1 MKKQLLFYAMLMIIG
16 YGQAQTDGITYQ
28 AVIIDLNSQQLPG
41 VDIPSN
47 NLPDTPLQVRF
58 TILGA
63 LGELDYEEIHNTV
76 TDPYGMINL
85 TIGQGSP
92 TSANSF
98 TDIYWAD
105 EKILEVD
112 IDLNDGSGFV
122 DFSAQS
128 LTYIPYVKHREIIA
142 SSTLD
147 VDGETNL
154 NSELTVNNQAT
165 TLLTGD
171 LFVEGSAYFQ
181 DGNFVNLFVTEN
193 TEMNVVDISGP
204 TTIEGNTTINNT
216 LQVINENST
225 NLTGTLDVGGTLEV
239 TGMTTLNNG
248 LTVANQSTSLLTGDL
263 IVEGSSFF
271 QDGSFV
277 NLNVTENTALNV
289 VDISGPT
296 NIDGI
301 TTIDNNLQVING
313 NPTHLTGS
321 LEVNGITNLTNNLEV
336 LNNSDTN
343 LSGDLTVQG
352 LAGFQNAN
360 FANIAVTNTS
370 DLNLLNV
377 AGTSNLDGTLNV
389 NNDSPTTL
397 SGTLSVEGTSSFT
410 DQVVID
416 ADVNG
421 AQTGTASYPLRVR
434 GSNQGILVQVDGF
447 GNNANNYM
455 SFGDGTAIRGAIEG
469 QSFADVEDSY
479 EYNNEFL
486 RTLKEQGFLTAEGVA
501 CGFQLD
507 LAEATLMGVQ
517 LIIETAFGID
527 LLLYFENNRGV
538 YFKSGGADYAEYLA
552 KSDVTEIF
560 HKGDVVGV
568 IGGKI
573 SKNTKGASKIM
584 AISSNPIV
592 LGNLQGDGNM
602 KDYEKVAF
610 IGQVP
615 VKVFG
620 EVAIGDYIL
629 ASGNN
634 DGAAI
639 ARHPDDM
646 QLDDYP
652 IIVGVAWEAATE
664 RSVNLINTA
673 VGLNTNDLAG
683 RLQEQEQEINELKHQ
698 VAQIMARLDGKEV
711 SEIQEEEKS
720 QPIVAHAKLP
730 GMSSNGDFETW
741 LQNNKDLIIE
751 YNAQLKNRFAA
762 NNVDLSRYKTLSRWL
777 DDPIGSLRDMEAG
790 KLMPTM
796 WQQIRG
802 DLGISK

>member
-1 MKKQLLFYAMLMIIG
+1 MKQQLLLLITLFSLGAAL
-16 YGQAQTDGITYQ
+16 AQTDGMTYQ
-28 AVIIDLNSQQLPG
+28 AVIVDLNEQQIPG

-47 NLPDTPLQVRF
+47 NLPNTPLSVRF
-58 TILGA
+58 TILNAQG
-63 LGELDYEEIHNTV
+63 GIDYEETHLTE

-85 TIGQGSP
+85 TIGQGNS
-92 TSANSF
+92 TAGASF

-105 EKILEVD
+105 EKTLNVQIN
-112 IDLNDGSGFV
+112 LNDGNGYV
-122 DFSAQS
+122 DFSSQS

-171 LFVEGSAYFQ
+171 LYVEGSAYFQ

-193 TEMNVVDISGP
+193 TEMNVVDIFGP
-204 TTIEGNTTINNT
+204 TTIEGMTTIDNSFN
-216 LQVINENST
+216 VINGNPTS
-225 NLTGTLDVGGTLEV
+225 LTGTLDV
-239 TGMTTLNNG
+239 TGITDLNSDLNVLNNG
-248 LTVANQSTSLLTGDL
+248 NTNLTGDL
-263 IVEGSSFF
+263 TVGGSAFF
-271 QDGSFV
+271 QDGNFV
-277 NLNVTENTALNV
+277 NLYVTENTEMNV
-289 VDISGPT
+289 VDIAGPT
-296 NIDGI
+296 NINGV
-301 TTIDNNLQVING
+301 TTIDNTLNVING
-313 NPTHLTGS
+313 NVTNLTGT
-321 LEVNGITNLTNNLEV
+321 VDVAGITNLSNDLNV

-343 LSGDLTVQG
+343 LTGDLTVGGQATFG
-352 LAGFQNAN
+352 IAN
-360 FANIAVTNTS
+360 FTNIGVSGTSSLNVLNTTGPSNLGGNLWVTN
-370 DLNLLNV
+370 
-377 AGTSNLDGTLNV
+377 
-389 NNDSPTTL
+389 DSATTL
-397 SGTLSVEGTSSFT
+397 SGTLNVQGTSSFT
-410 DQVVID
+410 DQVVIN

-421 AQTGTASYPLRVR
+421 GQGATASYPLRVR

-447 GNNANNYM
+447 GTNANNYM

-486 RTLKEQGFLTAEGVA
+486 RTLKEQGFLGAEGVA
-501 CGFQLD
+501 CGLQLD
-507 LAEATLMGVQ
+507 GFEAAAMGLQV
-517 LIIETAFGID
+517 IAETAFGVDI
-527 LLLYFENNRGV
+527 LLYFENNRGV
-538 YFKSGGADYAEYLA
+538 YFKSGGADYAEYLP
-552 KSDVTEIF
+552 KSDVTETF

-568 IGGKI
+568 VGGKI

-592 LGNLQGDGNM
+592 LGNLQGDGHMEN
-602 KDYEKVAF
+602 YEKVAF

-620 EVAIGDYIL
+620 AVAIGDYVL

-634 DGAAI
+634 DGGAI
-639 ARHPDDM
+639 AKHPNQM
-646 QLDDYP
+646 QIEDYSS
-652 IIVGVAWEAATE
+652 IVGVAWEASKNPT
-664 RSVNLINTA
+664 VNLINTA

-683 RLQEQEQEINELKHQ
+683 RLQEQEKELRALKSQ
-698 VAQIMARLDGKEV
+698 VAQILARLDGKEV

-720 QPIVAHAKLP
+720 QPLAAQVKLP
-730 GMSSNGDFETW
+730 EMSSNGGFESWLAAHKDFYIEHT
-741 LQNNKDLIIE
+741 NKMK
-751 YNAQLKNRFAA
+751 QRFVA

-777 DDPIGSLRDMEAG
+777 NDPIGSLRAMEAG